1 MKTLTKVMII
11 LLIASCIFMCLPQNM
26 VFADKSDITT
36 VTDSMKGDTS
46 TAKNYT
52 SGIQKTINT
61 VIGFL
66 QIASGMAAIIS
77 LVMVGFNYITAGT
90 AVKKEDVLGKFWP
103 ILIGFILV
111 FGASTIVKFA
121 IGVA

>member
-1 MKTLTKVMII
+1 MKTFTKVMVI
-11 LLIASCIFMCLPQNM
+11 LLIAACVFMCLPQNM
-26 VFADKSDITT
+26 VFADKNDITN
-36 VTDSMKGDTS
+36 VTDNMQGDTS

-52 SGIQKTINT
+52 AGIQKTINT

-90 AVKKEDVLGKFWP
+90 AVKKEEVLGKFWP